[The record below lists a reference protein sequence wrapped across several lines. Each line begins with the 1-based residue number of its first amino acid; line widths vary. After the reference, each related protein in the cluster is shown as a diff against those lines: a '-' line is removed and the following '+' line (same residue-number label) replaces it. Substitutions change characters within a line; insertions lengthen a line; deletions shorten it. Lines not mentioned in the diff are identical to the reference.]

1 MSDQA
6 ITANIKVCISH
17 NGVQLTQIYLQ

>member
-6 ITANIKVCISH
+6 ITANSKVCISH
-17 NGVQLTQIYLQ
+17 NGVQLTQIY